1 MVTTMGG
8 PSTEE
13 GAPERAS
20 TPNARPP
27 ADHGRL
33 HAIDGL
39 RFLAALG
46 VVVYHFT
53 ALWSTVWGGRPEERF
68 PTLGGVTIY
77 FSLAPELFFVVSG
90 FVVLWTAWGRRPSQV
105 LASRLAR
112 VYPAYW
118 ASLALTSLLLL
129 VVWPQGKEISLAE
142 VAVNVTLLQEAVGVR
157 HVDGVY
163 WTLWAELR
171 FYLLITVLVLVG
183 ITRRRVLA
191 FATLWPVAAVVVDLL
206 GWDVAATVLVSRYA
220 PFFAGGMALYLIHR
234 AQRDER
240 PSHGNGDGHDDG
252 HSGSTR
258 VAWLVV
264 GGNAVLAVA
273 TNLGVKAGEVSY
285 ATAFDPHPLVLGAL
299 LVGCFAAVA
308 VTSLSRLR
316 RLNLPMLTTLGALT
330 YPLYL
335 IHQFWGWWV
344 IDRLHDV
351 LPTWLTLAVA
361 IAVAL
366 LLAVV
371 VHRVVEQRANRP
383 MRRWLERV
391 LRPMDRLARE
401 SGRAEVQVGADAQA
415 GTDVQAGAPPTG
427 PGGSEPS
434 RMSTQNWGV
443 VSGSRRTVE
452 PTSPGR

>member
-1 MVTTMGG
+1 VT
-8 PSTEE
+8 PSASERSST
-13 GAPERAS
+13 PVERA
-20 TPNARPP
+20 R
-27 ADHGRL
+27 ADRDRL

-53 ALWSTVWGGRPEERF
+53 ALWSTVWGGPPEERF
-68 PTLGGVTIY
+68 PTLGAVTIY

-118 ASLALTSLLLL
+118 ACLALTSLLLL
-129 VVWPQGKEISLAE
+129 VVWPQGKEISPTE
-142 VAVNVTLLQEAVGVR
+142 VAVNATLLQEAVGVR

-191 FATLWPVAAVVVDLL
+191 FATLWPVTAVVVDLL

-220 PFFAGGMALYLIHR
+220 PFFAGGMALYVLHR
-234 AQRDER
+234 AQ
-240 PSHGNGDGHDDG
+240 HDDG
-252 HSGSTR
+252 PPDDRGAVDGRRATR
-258 VAWLVV
+258 TAWLVV
-264 GGNAVLAVA
+264 GGNAVVAVA

-285 ATAFDPHPLVLGAL
+285 ATAFDPQPLILGAL

-308 VTSLSRLR
+308 AASLTRLR
-316 RLNLPMLTTLGALT
+316 WLDLPVLTTLGALT

-344 IDRLHDV
+344 IDQLEDV

-371 VHRVVEQRANRP
+371 VHRVVERRANRP
-383 MRRWLERV
+383 LRRWLERV
-391 LRPMDRLARE
+391 LRPVDRLARG
-401 SGRAEVQVGADAQA
+401 SGRVAAEAGAAPRTGA
-415 GTDVQAGAPPTG
+415 PRQAGAPPTG

-434 RMSTQNWGV
+434 RMSSQNWGV
-443 VSGSRRTVE
+443 VSGSSRTVE